1 MDPGVAKMKILIITN
16 LYPPQELGGYGRSMA
31 DFAWG
36 LQQRGHQIHVLSS
49 DTPHLGSSSDKGP
62 SGEQVIRNLVLKGSY
77 KGGLKPIQD
86 EAKLKAINTLNAKT
100 IDTSWSLYGPF
111 DGVLIGNID
120 LLGIEI
126 IEKLLQYNVK
136 ILHHIGF
143 MNPPYNP
150 SDQPRSKLYQ
160 LVGASHEVSRAL
172 EQVGMRNNIDRK
184 QSGDIPVVYPGVR
197 SDLFGE
203 RATGRKLPSPLEDEE
218 KNRLLGTRD
227 HPLRICFAGLL
238 MASKGAHTLVEALV
252 KLKEQ
257 GVEIQGHL
265 AGDTFQAGYRETLEE
280 ILRIN
285 GLDEVRFT
293 GQLNKASLARFFRLH
308 HICVFPSIH
317 PEAFGI
323 VGAEAMASG
332 LVLISSCVGGAGELI
347 KDRETGIKFEP
358 GNAAELAHKLKFLC
372 NNSSEMQRI
381 ARAGEL
387 KARTEL
393 CVNISAKKLEDLY
406 VERGQIESKICI
418 F

>member
-1 MDPGVAKMKILIITN
+1 MDPGVAVMKLLIITN

-49 DTPHLGSSSDKGP
+49 DTPHLGTSSVKGP
-62 SGEQVIRNLVLKGSY
+62 SGEQVIRSLVLKGSY
-77 KGGLKPIQD
+77 KGGLKPIED
-86 EAKLKAINTLNAKT
+86 ASKLKEINTLNART
-100 IDTSWSLYGPF
+100 IETTWTNYGPF
-111 DGVLIGNID
+111 NGILIGNID
-120 LLGIEI
+120 LLGIEV
-126 IEKLLQYNVK
+126 IEKLLHYNVQ

-150 SDQPRSKLYQ
+150 SQQPRSELYQ
-160 LVGASHEVSRAL
+160 LVGASHQVSRAL
-172 EQVGMRNNIDRK
+172 EQVGMRNNKDRK
-184 QSGDIPVVYPGVR
+184 RNGGIPVVYPGVR

-203 RATGRKLPSPLEDEE
+203 SATGRKLPSPLEDGE
-218 KNRLLGTRD
+218 KNRLLGTRN

-252 KLKEQ
+252 NLKGQ
-257 GVEIQGHL
+257 GIEIQGHL
-265 AGDTFQAGYRETLEE
+265 AGDTFQAGYRERLEE
-280 ILRIN
+280 ILKIN

-393 CVNISAKKLEDLY
+393 CVEISAKKLEDLFLQN
-406 VERGQIESKICI
+406 EQIRDDVYL